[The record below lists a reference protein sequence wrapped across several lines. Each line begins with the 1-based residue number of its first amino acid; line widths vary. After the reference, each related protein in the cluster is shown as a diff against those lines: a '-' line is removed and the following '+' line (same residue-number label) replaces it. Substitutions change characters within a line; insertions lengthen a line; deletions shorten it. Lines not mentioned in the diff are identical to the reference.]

1 MKRLLAL
8 AAAMWMLGGAFVT
21 VADAGPRCPVGHSQ
35 MGCSLPPVLK
45 GITPPP
51 KGEIIPDVSSYQRTV
66 DWPAVK
72 AWQLSHGWKVTG
84 GIFKLGENVLDP
96 YALQNASGLHAADM
110 AAVGYVFV
118 RPGVEASTII
128 SWAKQAGIKVVVLD
142 EEIAGIQGTSAR
154 VTPALKAAGLTVV
167 DYHSL
172 SNIYDTTADGEPCWV
187 AAYGLPPSPRP
198 VCTTGATKGWQFT
211 DLGSVPGITGLADES
226 VSYGLLK
233 LAAPA
238 PPRTICFGKGAQ
250 ASSKCAV
257 VVERY
262 RWLISRRDF
271 WRGEF
276 GRCIRYA
283 DGIKCEHA
291 QYWEIV
297 RGQQA
302 VTLRKRYSR

>member
-8 AAAMWMLGGAFVT
+8 AAAVCSFGGGLAT
-21 VADAGPRCPVGHSQ
+21 AAHADGTRCPIGHSQ

-45 GITPPP
+45 GISAPP

-66 DWPAVK
+66 NWPEVK
-72 AWQLSHGWKVTG
+72 TWQLAHGWTVPG

-118 RPGVEASTII
+118 RPGVQASTII
-128 SWAKQAGIKVVVLD
+128 GWARAAGIKVVVLD
-142 EEIAGIQGTSAR
+142 EEVTGIQGTSAR
-154 VTPALKAAGLTVV
+154 VTPALKAAGLTVL
-167 DYHSL
+167 DYHSAEE
-172 SNIYDTTADGEPCWV
+172 NFDTTAQGLPCWV
-187 AAYGLPPSPRP
+187 AAYGPLTPPACS
-198 VCTTGATKGWQFT
+198 TGVRVAWQWT
-211 DLGSVPGITGLADES
+211 QMGSIPGVSDTVDLS

-238 PPRTICFGKGAQ
+238 PVRTICFGKGAQ
-250 ASSKCAV
+250 GSSKCAV
-257 VVERY
+257 IVGRY

-283 DGIKCEHA
+283 DGIKCGRA
-291 QYWEIV
+291 QHWEIV

-302 VTLRKRYSR
+302 SALRKRYAT